1 MGKKSCPCLSYYSAC
16 LVALFLFITLPTPS
30 WAQPPSPLW
39 TGDGGRGIR
48 VTVAEPTGTGLSPQE
63 ESLLPLIQS
72 TIIGTFQRFSGMTVF
87 DRQNLENILRE
98 QLLAL
103 DANFSDDY
111 FIRIGH
117 LTNARLVV
125 FGSVHQIAGNYILE
139 LAVTDVETG
148 ERRASYPPRPVSLLA
163 LQNLSAIRE
172 ASANLLG
179 QLGVNLTASG
189 LQELRRAENSIRVQ
203 AENALARGIAAQR
216 QGMVAEALA
225 YYFRAAAFNPALG
238 EALNRVSVV
247 ATNVAGGNLG
257 HAVRGRLHEHDEW
270 RTIVDTA
277 LSFYSNHLPYEFV
290 YDTDIRQGAID
301 FTNRTTELSV
311 GISLVPTEAW
321 NTINDLRRGLST
333 ARRNDNWGFD
343 LYGIARQITVSMQ
356 LLNQDNAVL
365 STASQTFSNPSE
377 TNQTNDTLIFRGVR
391 ADEITDRLIVQIV
404 SVNEVPVQRAGETGL
419 IQIMTLADHRRRLA
433 AAAVARR
440 EREAVRVAA
449 GTAHTVAIRADGSLW
464 AWGLNSNGQ
473 LGDGMANNRSTP
485 VRIGTATNWA
495 TVAAGERHTVAI
507 RTDGSLWT
515 WGDNAGGR
523 TGLGTV
529 SGSTRTPTRIGAD
542 NDWLSVSTGW
552 RHTVAIR
559 VDGSLWAWGL
569 NEGGQLGDGTTTSR
583 NTPTR
588 IGTATDWRF
597 VSAGVAHT
605 VAVRTDGSLWAW
617 GLNSNGQLGDGTTN
631 NRGSPVRI
639 GMATNWASI
648 AAGNQHTMAITRDGE
663 LWAWGNNY
671 NGQLGDGTIINRN
684 SPVRVGATTNWASV
698 SAGAHTVGI
707 RTDGSLWI
715 WGNDRDGQ
723 FGRGSATNRS
733 TPVQIGMATSWVFV
747 ASGNQHTLGIW
758 TDGSLWAWGDNFSG
772 QLGNGRSGMGNM
784 LASPVQVQPGTAWVS
799 R

>member
-30 WAQPPSPLW
+30 WAQSPTPFW

-72 TIIGTFQRFSGMTVF
+72 TIIGTFQRFSSMTVF

-98 QLLAL
+98 QMLAL
-103 DANFSDDY
+103 DGNFSDDY

-125 FGSVHQIAGNYILE
+125 FGSVHQIAGNYMLE

-148 ERRASYPPRPVSLLA
+148 ERRASFPPSPVSLLA

-172 ASANLLG
+172 ASASLLG
-179 QLGVNLTASG
+179 QLGVSLTASG
-189 LQELRRAENSIRVQ
+189 MQELRRAEDTTRVQ

-247 ATNVAGGNLG
+247 ATHVAGGNLG
-257 HAVRGRLHEHDEW
+257 HAVRSRLQEHDEW
-270 RTIVDTA
+270 RMIVDTA
-277 LSFYSNHLPYEFV
+277 LSFYSSHLPYEFV
-290 YDTDIRQGAID
+290 YDTNIKQGAID

-311 GISLVPTEAW
+311 GVSLVPTEAW
-321 NTINDLRRGLST
+321 NTIRDLRWGLNA

-343 LYGIARQITVSMQ
+343 LYGIARRITVSMQ
-356 LLNQDNAVL
+356 LLNQDNVVL

-377 TNQTNDTLIFRGVR
+377 TNQTNDTLTFRNVR
-391 ADEITDRLIVQIV
+391 ADDITDRLIVRMV
-404 SVNEVPVQRAGETGL
+404 SVNEIPAQRAGETGL
-419 IQIMTLADHRRRLA
+419 IQIMTLADHSRRLA
-433 AAAVARR
+433 ATAVARR

-449 GTAHTVAIRADGSLW
+449 SAAHTVAVRSDGSLW

-473 LGDGMANNRSTP
+473 LGDGTTTNRSTP

-495 TVAAGERHTVAI
+495 TVAAGERYTVAV
-507 RTDGSLWT
+507 RTDGSLWA

-529 SGSTRTPTRIGAD
+529 SGSTRAPTRIGAD
-542 NDWLSVSTGW
+542 NDWLSVSAGW

-569 NEGGQLGDGTTTSR
+569 NEGGQLGDGTTTNR

-597 VSAGVAHT
+597 VSVGVAHT
-605 VAVRTDGSLWAW
+605 IAARTDGSLWTW
-617 GLNSNGQLGDGTTN
+617 GSNRDGQIGDGTTT
-631 NRGSPVRI
+631 NRNTPTRI
-639 GMATNWASI
+639 GTATNWASI
-648 AAGNQHTMAITRDGE
+648 VAGNHHTMAITTDGE
-663 LWAWGNNY
+663 LWAWGNNF

-684 SPVRVGATTNWASV
+684 TPVRVGEATNWASV
-698 SAGAHTVGI
+698 SAGRHSAAVG
-707 RTDGSLWI
+707 
-715 WGNDRDGQ
+715 
-723 FGRGSATNRS
+723 
-733 TPVQIGMATSWVFV
+733 
-747 ASGNQHTLGIW
+747 
-758 TDGSLWAWGDNFSG
+758 TDGSLWAWGSSRDGQFGRGLGTNRSTPVRMGTATRWAFVASGDQHTVAIGTDGTLWAWGDNSFG
-772 QLGNGRSGMGNM
+772 QLGNGTGNM
-784 LASPVQVQPGTAWVS
+784 LSNPVQVQPGTAWRS